1 MQQAD
6 IHAAAQ
12 ALLTRRLNNH
22 ITGQLNPQYRP
33 NSVSDAL
40 AIQQGLIE
48 LMVQQGNPVGGWKC
62 ALPIAIDGLTDAPV
76 VAPIFS
82 RSIHTDSPCPII
94 ADEGWCK
101 IEPEIAFCFAQDLPH
116 RPTPY
121 TEQEIV
127 AALSG
132 THLALEFILSRY
144 LQPDSVSFIEHLAD
158 CLFNQGLFIG
168 PEISLEQAF
177 QASTIELTLTTA
189 STLEVQHFAGKHPCA
204 EPLLPLFWLVN
215 FLRQQGID
223 IKAGQQVITSSYAG
237 VIEIAPG
244 DYFTLSYEDLGEIS
258 LAFTQD

>member
-40 AIQQGLIE
+40 AIQQGLIG
-48 LMVQQGNPVGGWKC
+48 LMAQQGNSVGGWKC
-62 ALPIAIDGLTDAPV
+62 ALPIAIDGLTDVPV

-94 ADEGWCK
+94 TDEGQCK
-101 IEPEIAFCFAQDLPH
+101 IEPEIAFCFAQDLPC
-116 RPTPY
+116 RSTPY
-121 TEQEIV
+121 SEQEIV
-127 AALSG
+127 AALSCAS
-132 THLALEFILSRY
+132 LALELILSRY
-144 LQPDSVSFIEHLAD
+144 LQPDSVSYVEHLAD

-177 QASTIELTLTTA
+177 QASTIELSLTTS
-189 STLEVQHFAGKHPCA
+189 STPEAQLFAGKHPCG
-204 EPLLPLFWLVN
+204 EPQLPLFWLVN
-215 FLRQQGID
+215 FLHQQGID
-223 IKAGQQVITSSYAG
+223 IKAGQRVITSSYAG
-237 VIEIAPG
+237 VIDIRPS
-244 DYFTLSYEDLGEIS
+244 DDVTLTYDHLGEIKLRFES
-258 LAFTQD
+258 E